1 MDKTNKQLQRKR
13 GRPGEYERSYHPLLA
28 FKLCS
33 LGITDAELGFVF
45 DVSEQTINSWK
56 SQDEE
61 FASSVRRGKTIADSK
76 VAHSLFKRAMGYDQI
91 EKATFEI
98 QVDRNKRELRTVDTV
113 RHIPGDVRACE
124 IWLRNRTDFFGQR
137 RNHIDI
143 DEIFKRSANE
153 AAIPEIVNAQ

>member
-13 GRPGEYERSYHPLLA
+13 GRPGEYERNYHSILA
-28 FKLCS
+28 FKLCC

-45 DVSEQTINSWK
+45 DVSEQTINFWK
-56 SQDEE
+56 TQDEE
-61 FASSVRRGKTIADSK
+61 FANSVRRGKTIADSK

-98 QVDRNKRELRTVDTV
+98 QIDINKRELRTVDTV

-124 IWLRNRTDFFGQR
+124 IWLRNRTDFFSQQ

-143 DEIFKRSANE
+143 DEIVKRPRNI
-153 AAIPEIVNAQ
+153 AAETEIVNAQ